1 MSQAVPVGWRELDV
15 KAAKRNRGELK
26 PPRRERGV
34 ALIEMAVVL
43 PMLVLTLVA
52 ILELGGAFRDMLTT
66 SNAVRDGVRILTAKG
81 DDSDADCSALL
92 AAVDTLTLAGRFE
105 DLQRIEIYKA
115 DSSGNQIGPGSTNVY
130 TFTFGDPEDCDDWN
144 GYPGTN
150 YPPSSRYVL
159 AGGATPLDIIG
170 MRIVHQHDWFTQMP
184 PFSGS
189 INIDETAISR
199 VEPEGF
205 AP

>member
-1 MSQAVPVGWRELDV
+1 
-15 KAAKRNRGELK
+15 
-26 PPRRERGV
+26 
-34 ALIEMAVVL
+34 MAMVL
-43 PMLVLTLVA
+43 PMLILTL
-52 ILELGGAFRDMLTT
+52 IGTLEVGGAFRDLLTA

-92 AAVDTLTLAGRFE
+92 AAVDTLTVAGRFE
-105 DLQRIEIYKA
+105 DLQRIEVYKA
-115 DSSGNQIGPGSTNVY
+115 DANGNQIGPGSTNVY
-130 TFTFGDPEDCDDWN
+130 TFSAGDPEDCDDWN

-170 MRIVHQHDWFTQMP
+170 MRIVHRHNWFTQLP
-184 PFSGS
+184 PFTGF
-189 INIDETAISR
+189 IVIDETAISR